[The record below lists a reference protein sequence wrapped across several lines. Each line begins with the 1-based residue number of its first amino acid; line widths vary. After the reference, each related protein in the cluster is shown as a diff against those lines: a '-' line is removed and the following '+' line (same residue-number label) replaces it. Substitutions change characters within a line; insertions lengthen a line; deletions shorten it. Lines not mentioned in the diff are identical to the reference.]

1 MTETQKNIKRPP
13 IVVVVGHVDHGKTS
27 LLDYIRHATVAA
39 KEAGG
44 ITQSVGAYETI
55 YNGNKITFIDT
66 PGHEAFSKMRV
77 RGTAI
82 ADIAILV
89 VAAEE
94 GVKPQ
99 TKEAIKVLHESKTPF
114 VVAIT
119 KIDKSGADIERI
131 KSDLAAN
138 DVLLEGYGG
147 SVSFQPVSSKTGE
160 GVGELLELIALTAE
174 MEGLVYDPEVRATGV
189 ILESKKDKKRGLTV
203 SVILKDGVL
212 KIGDQIAT
220 ATAKGKIKI
229 LENFLEEKVD
239 SLVPSSPA
247 VIIGFE
253 GLPKIGEEFVS
264 GDLTKEE
271 IEKVEAKNNCPDL
284 KKRFCKIDGDCVVK
298 IMLKADVSGS
308 LEALS
313 ELIHKV
319 PKKETYQL
327 EIISEGVGEIS
338 DGDVKSAIATDA
350 IVLGFKVGLNK
361 AAENMAKDNKVRVI
375 TSEIIYELIDAI
387 ENYFKCLSSGDMTG
401 DLEILAV
408 FGKKA
413 GKQIVGGRV
422 VTGEIKNNAILEVH
436 EAGKSIGSCKVV
448 NLQEGKIDAASVA
461 AGKECGLLVSCEI
474 EIKPQHHLIMR

>member
-1 MTETQKNIKRPP
+1 
-13 IVVVVGHVDHGKTS
+13 
-27 LLDYIRHATVAA
+27 
-39 KEAGG
+39 
-44 ITQSVGAYETI
+44 
-55 YNGNKITFIDT
+55 
-66 PGHEAFSKMRV
+66 
-77 RGTAI
+77 
-82 ADIAILV
+82 
-89 VAAEE
+89 
-94 GVKPQ
+94 
-99 TKEAIKVLHESKTPF
+99 
-114 VVAIT
+114 
-119 KIDKSGADIERI
+119 
-131 KSDLAAN
+131 
-138 DVLLEGYGG
+138 
-147 SVSFQPVSSKTGE
+147 
-160 GVGELLELIALTAE
+160 

-189 ILESKKDKKRGLTV
+189 ILESQKDKKRGLTV

-220 ATAKGKIKI
+220 PTAKGKIKI
-229 LENFLEEKVD
+229 LENFLGEKVD
-239 SLVPSSPA
+239 SLAPSSPA

-253 GLPKIGEEFVS
+253 SLPKIGEEFVS

-271 IEKVEAKNNCPDL
+271 IEKVAVKNSCPDL
-284 KKRFCKIDGDCVVK
+284 RKKFCKIDGDCVVK
-298 IMLKADVSGS
+298 IILKADVSGS

-448 NLQEGKIDAASVA
+448 NLQEGKIDAASVV